1 MSHCISSFPKPT
13 TRQAMGHVRYPKE
26 NSRVWIMRRYT
37 TLGKSIWVIITRGY
51 GNHKCN
57 IEFIT
62 SGRRPRV
69 INSILH
75 E

>member
-1 MSHCISSFPKPT
+1 MNGKIYIVTVGSS
-13 TRQAMGHVRYPKE
+13 
-26 NSRVWIMRRYT
+26 IMRRYT

-75 E
+75 K

>member
-1 MSHCISSFPKPT
+1 MSSSSALDALEKKDVVIYLW
-13 TRQAMGHVRYPKE
+13 QYCQL
-26 NSRVWIMRRYT
+26 MRRYT

-62 SGRRPRV
+62 SGRRPQV